1 MRKSRRQYS
10 DIKQEY
16 ISKSLREDN
25 QEEVD
30 LALNNPLSQEEDVS
44 QLKYVHCN
52 MEHDLALTCW
62 FVCIR
67 SCAVKHECWYILH

>member
-52 MEHDLALTCW
+52 MEHDLALT
-62 FVCIR
+62 
-67 SCAVKHECWYILH
+67 